1 MRKAQ
6 NATNTTMRNI
16 ERKTDQSMAR
26 VESRF
31 DRMGRGVGATFTT
44 LQRGLV
50 GAFAA
55 GAALRGA
62 QQLIDA
68 GTRIE
73 NSLKVAGLSGTEL
86 TNVYDALYDSAQ
98 RNAAPL
104 EALTEL
110 YSRAAQVQDEL
121 GVSTQELTNFTDNI
135 AVALRVSGK
144 SAAESSG
151 ALLQLSQALGS
162 GVVRAEE
169 YNSINEGAL
178 PILQAVAAGMKEAGG
193 SVSKL
198 RQLVIDGK
206 ISSEAFFRAFEA
218 GSSILTDKVANA
230 ELTVSQQFIRLR
242 NVMIDVAGDFNTA
255 TGASEAM
262 GGAISRLA
270 DEVETFGNFMERY
283 GPSIRGFID
292 GIATGLDQLNQRS
305 GILGDVLGFGEF
317 TGFGYLENLLDAI
330 GEVGDNAAEMAD
342 EFRGSAAEV
351 AFLEQQLAEATRMA
365 VDYVNVMTGSRNFTL
380 YPQEVQDQLTSIS
393 EDLQD
398 GTLDAGD
405 TLDALEALGDANPD
419 FQQLFA
425 GLAEVIG
432 RLQGVQ
438 SEARATSQ
446 AIADSMA
453 AAREFAANKGAGR
466 PWREGE
472 ISGPDIPVWSPTPPA
487 RPAGLG
493 DIEGQITIE
502 DYPVNGSG
510 SGSGGSGGGGASLNE
525 YQQAIA
531 AREKAIEQLAM
542 EAALTRQATL
552 ANNDFGFSV
561 ERLRAQMELENAAAE
576 AGLAITPQRR
586 AEIDQL
592 AESYARASANAE
604 AMANAQQLAEQA
616 FDDLAQAG
624 RSALDTIVDGF
635 MEGRNAGDIFNSVL
649 KDLARNLINIGLDQL
664 GGGMQASGFN
674 PFGLLAGMLGFDQGG
689 YTGPGGKYQP
699 AGVVHRG
706 EYVFSKEA
714 TRRAGVANLD
724 AMHRSLQGFAS
735 GGFVGSMPAIPAIPG
750 RERTFIDVAI
760 HVDESGNIVPVV
772 RQIAGQ
778 EADVRIARS
787 APTIVGAAVGQANK
801 SAPAAMARHQQQRA
815 GSDYRTM

>member
-6 NATNTTMRNI
+6 GVTNTTMRNI
-16 ERKTDQSMAR
+16 ERKTDQSMAK
-26 VESRF
+26 VESRMSRF
-31 DRMGRGVGATFTT
+31 GKGMQSSMVAVQRAWIGV
-44 LQRGLV
+44 
-50 GAFAA
+50 FA
-55 GAALRGA
+55 GVAALRGA

-68 GTRIE
+68 STRIE
-73 NSLKVAGLSGTEL
+73 NSLKVAGLAGTEL
-86 TNVYDALYDSAQ
+86 TSVYDSLFESAQ
-98 RNAAPL
+98 RNAAPV

-110 YSRAAQVQDEL
+110 YSRAALVQGEL
-121 GVSTQELTNFTDNI
+121 GISTQELLGFTDKI

-162 GVVRAEE
+162 GIVRAEE
-169 YNSINEGAL
+169 FNSILEGAL
-178 PILQAVAAGMKEAGG
+178 PIAQAAAAGLDEAGG
-193 SVSKL
+193 SVSRL
-198 RQLVIDGK
+198 RQLIVDGK
-206 ISSEAFFRAFEA
+206 VSSEAFFRAFEA

-230 ELTVSQQFIRLR
+230 ELTVSQQFIRLQ
-242 NVMIDVAGDFNTA
+242 NVLIDTAGKFDDVTGAGGGAGDVI
-255 TGASEAM
+255 G
-262 GGAISRLA
+262 RLA
-270 DEVETFGNFMERY
+270 DEIAAFGDWLVDIKE
-283 GPSIRGFID
+283 PLQGFINFLNEVD
-292 GIATGLDQLNQRS
+292 QFGGGFSGFMDKILPQEIARRT
-305 GILGDVLGFGEF
+305 
-317 TGFGYLENLLDAI
+317 
-330 GEVGDNAAEMAD
+330 AEMAD

-438 SEARATSQ
+438 SEAQATGQ
-446 AIADSMA
+446 VIADSMA

-472 ISGPDIPVWSPTPPA
+472 IGGPDIPVWSPTPPV
-487 RPAGLG
+487 RPSGLG
-493 DIEGQITIE
+493 DIDGQITIE

-510 SGSGGSGGGGASLNE
+510 SGSGSGGSSGSSNA

-531 AREKAIEQLAM
+531 AREKAIQQLAM

-552 ANNDFGFSV
+552 ANNDHGFSV
-561 ERLRAQMELENAAAE
+561 ERLRTQMELENAAIE
-576 AGLAITPQRR
+576 AGLALTPQRR

-592 AESYARASANAE
+592 SESYALASANAE
-604 AMANAQQLAEQA
+604 AMATAQGLAEQA

-624 RSALDTIVDGF
+624 RSALDTIIDGF
-635 MEGRNAGDIFNSVL
+635 LEGKDAGEIFNTVL
-649 KDLARNLINIGLDQL
+649 KDLAKNLINIGLNQL
-664 GGGMQASGFN
+664 GGGIEASGFN
-674 PFGLLAGMLGFDQGG
+674 PLGFLGSILGFSGGG
-689 YTGPGGKYQP
+689 YTGSGGKHQA
-699 AGVVHRG
+699 AGIVHGG

-714 TRRAGVANLD
+714 TQRAGIGNLD
-724 AMHRSLQGFAS
+724 AMHRSLKGYAS
-735 GGFVGSMPAIPAIPG
+735 GGYVGAIPRAAGGMQALTVRVVSDDDKFSAYVEDKAG
-750 RERTFIDVAI
+750 RVVA
-760 HVDESGNIVPVV
+760 
-772 RQIAGQ
+772 Q
-778 EADVRIARS
+778 S